1 MPRAT
6 KHIKEQIE
14 LAEEIKKRGFT
25 YKTKM
30 GLVFDTSKFSNYAD
44 FAQLDLEKQKSH
56 KDLEIDLE
64 KKKPWDFFLWVT
76 GNPKHIMRWPS
87 PWGEGYPGW
96 HLECTAMSVKYL
108 GNKFD
113 IHTGG
118 VEHIAVHHTNEI
130 AQGYGAYGDYTANY
144 WLHNA
149 WLTGKKDVKMSKSL
163 GNYVTVQELSKK
175 GYDPLALR
183 YLILN
188 SHYKKGLK
196 FSWEAL
202 DSAQN
207 SYNNLKKQIIA
218 IRSEGSRKQLSKE
231 KLQKIEGYRS
241 DFVESLSDDLNI
253 PRALSVLWG
262 MLKSNI
268 TSEDKYD
275 LAILFDEVL
284 GLKLSQVSIVKQ
296 TIPQEIKTLVKQ
308 REKLREENKFDEADK
323 IRKEILNNGYIVEDS
338 SQGSKITPVS

>member
-1 MPRAT
+1 
-6 KHIKEQIE
+6 
-14 LAEEIKKRGFT
+14 
-25 YKTKM
+25 
-30 GLVFDTSKFSNYAD
+30 
-44 FAQLDLEKQKSH
+44 
-56 KDLEIDLE
+56 
-64 KKKPWDFFLWVT
+64 
-76 GNPKHIMRWPS
+76 
-87 PWGEGYPGW
+87 
-96 HLECTAMSVKYL
+96 MSVKYL

-118 VEHIAVHHTNEI
+118 VEHIPVHHTNEV
-130 AQGYGAYGDYTANY
+130 AQSYGAYGGYTANY

-163 GNYVTVQELSKK
+163 GNYITVQELSKK
-175 GYDPLALR
+175 GYDPMSLR

-218 IRSEGSRKQLSKE
+218 IRNEGSRKQLSKE
-231 KLQKIEGYRS
+231 KLQKVEKYRS
-241 DFVESLSDDLNI
+241 DFTESLSDDLNI
-253 PRALSVLWG
+253 PKALSVLWG

-284 GLKLSQVSIVKQ
+284 GLKLSQASAIKLN
-296 TIPQEIKTLVKQ
+296 IPQEIKILIKQ
-308 REKLREENKFDEADK
+308 REKLRDENRFDEADK
-323 IRKEILNNGYIVEDS
+323 IRKEILVKGYIVEDS